1 MNFQYND
8 EQLNEL
14 MKKDKRMA
22 ELIHKVGKIEREII
36 PDLFSALVHAII
48 SQQISTRQTES
59 IWNSLKGQAKEV
71 TPKQICSL
79 SLDEFRKLGISMRKA
94 AYIQRLAQRIEQKEL
109 DLDQLHDKSDQEVIE
124 ILSALPGIG
133 IWTAQML
140 MIFSM
145 NRMDVLSPY
154 DRGILK
160 GLRMVFHHREI
171 TNELFNRYRRRFS
184 PYGSL
189 ASLYL
194 WKVATGTVEGY
205 VDLKKPSKEDMN

>member
-1 MNFQYND
+1 MNFQYSE

-14 MKKDKRMA
+14 KKKDERMA
-22 ELIHKVGKIEREII
+22 ELIDKVGKIEREII

-48 SQQISTRQTES
+48 SQQISIKQAES
-59 IWNSLKGQAKEV
+59 IWSNLKGQTKEV
-71 TPKQICSL
+71 SCKQICSM
-79 SLDEFRKLGISMRKA
+79 SLDELRKFGISMRKA
-94 AYIQRLAQRIEQKEL
+94 AYIQRLAQRIENKEL
-109 DLDQLHDKSDQEVIE
+109 DLEQLRNKSDQEVIE
-124 ILSALPGIG
+124 TLSALPGIG

-145 NRMDVLSPY
+145 NRMDVLSQY

-160 GLRMVFHHREI
+160 GLRMVYHHREI
-171 TNELFNRYRRRFS
+171 TNALFNRYRRRLS

-205 VDLKKPSKEDMN
+205 VDLKKPSKEDI